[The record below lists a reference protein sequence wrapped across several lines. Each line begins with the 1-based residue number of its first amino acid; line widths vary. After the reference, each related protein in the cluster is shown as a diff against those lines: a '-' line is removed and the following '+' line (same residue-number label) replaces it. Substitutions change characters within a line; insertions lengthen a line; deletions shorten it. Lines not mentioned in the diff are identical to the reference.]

1 MEEPTTR
8 EADTISWL
16 EKQDSASQTSQAAA
30 LFETLLREAKQPET
44 ASGPACVR
52 LAGLVTKA
60 SRSESEV
67 LRGWAV
73 SEPVAL
79 ALFRFYV
86 DWHDRDRHRAAKTVL
101 ELMVMSVRKNPD
113 REAAGR
119 TVRVMVENLV
129 LTVST
134 RSVKPAA
141 KSAMECLD
149 FFLRNGTLTL
159 GDVYATY
166 LAQREELAG
175 LDGGSVWRHF
185 ISELFRWMGLHFV
198 SLSAGR
204 LILSVYRL
212 WRRGETQAP
221 NGPDLETW
229 FRWLADFALEDE
241 SLVEPIRNYIL
252 VPLFKDDGIEGMR
265 FLKMVNDAVG
275 SLDLSTTVF
284 QLATL
289 ESGKRAGLV
298 HCGSGEE
305 EGDGSNGLSP
315 LIICPDI
322 LDGFLAHPDERVRI
336 LALSLL
342 VTSPSTTSP
351 YSVDALHVL
360 RTHLGSLFSEPNAK
374 VREETSAKLRDMY
387 RRLCGAIHALKRGQ
401 SRIKGKT
408 TSAGEGNSVSQPGSA
423 NDVGLP
429 YMGRR
434 EDSLKHHVEFHRAY
448 LTFLC
453 DELVPTASYQ
463 RHIASLKAVNSI
475 LRMEKEGK
483 PFWKTQEEQVFLNSF
498 DDKWARALFDLLM
511 DPFHDVRAEAAKAL
525 GGVFGDARFQQPAL
539 GCSEERKRMVD
550 SIVEVSRRAEEMAR
564 RTARADHSDG
574 VSKAQQL
581 LYRSL
586 PSGEEQM
593 LFLRQKV
600 DQLARKVSAAESD
613 LGRAVLQEPLHGDLA
628 SLNRLWQVVVQTKLP
643 ESRLADVTALQSD
656 VVSLC
661 ERLWTAV
668 RDVLCFDSPEGH
680 LPQDLEE
687 IEGLETKSLLSFSF
701 RAVNEASNL
710 LRTVVLTARNRGR
723 VGFVTPSGAVF
734 GRIGGLAFEQLANL
748 RHRGALT
755 TVGLLFAAFCQQA
768 KNMRAGLEGWY
779 REAIKLLFSFTST
792 TRRSAGLPIIVTG
805 ILSANTEPSFQ
816 EVMDRLIGIAG
827 EEVRVSQ
834 TTSLPQVH
842 AYNCLRDIF
851 KVSTNG
857 RPWEVYLSPCLR
869 LAASGLRSET
879 WAIRNS
885 GLMLLRSLVDCLFG
899 SHESRAMMEA
909 GWDGKANRLAY
920 HRYPGVA
927 DVLREVLVS
936 GHETLE
942 SGISVLEIIRRGG
955 PPSELEGEIEAEVR
969 KYLACSV
976 WQVRELAAKTL
987 CSCLLNGPWFRAV
1000 EGLLGEALRGKNPNQ
1015 VHGAL
1020 LTVKAIVERLERV
1033 AAEKLRAECVD
1044 LAGLLAR
1051 SSVESLFAYCP
1062 DVVAVY
1068 LQVVDTIWAVQR
1080 AKSWEM
1086 TPLTPFSQQ
1095 GLSSVLLT
1103 KAALMHNVYAAIVED
1118 DAVDRLRAL
1127 LLNQRDVD
1135 MASVLQEVANLLH
1148 PMASDQTLKM
1158 LAELYI
1164 DVCYQDYTAEVES
1177 QALRNLVA
1185 CLDSLLAR
1193 NKPDSIPLEPLR
1205 KLWIRLCSRKMGPAV
1220 LAEAIRLSGAMA
1232 VLNGSQALRA
1242 WGRMMAETGLDEQP
1256 LDMRLAASHALR
1268 SYFTSRT
1275 EIDGEET
1282 LPALIALYDA
1292 LGDDD
1297 DEVRDVAAEAA
1308 SSLIGQ
1314 KLVPIEA
1321 ANRLLQCLAH
1331 RLGHTPSFRSLTADR
1346 IVNHRLNPPAAWER
1360 ASQALTR
1367 ATRTD
1372 DSLFLVEKQNLF
1384 TDPIRETSRWLA
1396 LLPTIFPPRATDA
1409 NILRLDAW
1417 LAEGMPPLRELAG
1430 SEDGPLGWAS
1440 DPRVRPPIHLGDN
1453 KMSKITVAHVRTQID
1468 ELLEYSNNVKKRN
1481 FTETVELQCHLKN
1494 YDTSRDK
1501 RFNGSVKLPA
1511 PCRPGMSICILGD
1524 QHDLDRAK
1532 HAGLD
1537 AMSVDDL
1544 KKLNKNKKL
1553 IKKLAGKYGAFLASE
1568 ALIKQIPRVLGPGL
1582 SRANKFPV
1590 PISHNE
1596 ELSVRIN
1603 DVRSL
1608 CKFQLKKAL
1617 TLGVAIGTV
1626 QMGKEELLG
1635 NCMMAINY
1643 LVSLLKKGWLNLDTI
1658 VIKATMSPPKRLL

>member
-1 MEEPTTR
+1 MEEPTIH
-8 EADTISWL
+8 EAETISWL
-16 EKQDSASQTSQAAA
+16 EKQDSATQKSRAAA

-52 LAGLVTKA
+52 LVGLVTKA
-60 SRSESEV
+60 SRSESEL
-67 LRGWAV
+67 LRCWAV

-101 ELMVMSVRKNPD
+101 ELMAMSVKKNSD

-149 FFLRNGTLTL
+149 FFLRNGVLTL
-159 GDVYATY
+159 DDVYATY
-166 LAQREELAG
+166 LTQREELAG
-175 LDGGSVWRHF
+175 LDGCSVWRHF
-185 ISELFRWMGLHFV
+185 VSELFRWMALHFV

-221 NGPDLETW
+221 DGPDLETW
-229 FRWLADFALEDE
+229 FRWLADFALGDAT
-241 SLVEPIRNYIL
+241 LVEPIRNYIL
-252 VPLFKDDGIEGMR
+252 VPLFKDDGTEGMR

-298 HCGSGEE
+298 DCGSAE
-305 EGDGSNGLSP
+305 EGNGSDGVSP
-315 LIICPDI
+315 LIICPNI

-351 YSVDALHVL
+351 YSVDALHIL

-387 RRLCGAIHALKRGQ
+387 RRLCGAIHALKRDQ
-401 SRIKGKT
+401 SRLKDKS
-408 TSAGEGNSVSQPGSA
+408 SAGDGNSVSQPVSV
-423 NDVGLP
+423 NHVGFP
-429 YMGRR
+429 CMGRR
-434 EDSLKHHVEFHRAY
+434 EDYLKHHVEFHRAY

-453 DELVPTASYQ
+453 HELVPTASYQ

-475 LRMEKEGK
+475 LRMEKEAK
-483 PFWKTQEEQVFLNSF
+483 PFWKTEEEQVFLNSF

-511 DPFHDVRAEAAKAL
+511 DPFHDVRGEAAKAL
-525 GGVFGDARFQQPAL
+525 GAVFGDARFQQPAL
-539 GCSEERKRMVD
+539 GDSDERKRMVD

-586 PSGEEQM
+586 SSGEDQM

-600 DQLARKVSAAESD
+600 DQLARKVSAAESH

-643 ESRLADVTALQSD
+643 EYRLVDVTALQSD
-656 VVSLC
+656 LASLC

-680 LPQDLEE
+680 LPQDLED

-723 VGFVTPSGAVF
+723 VGFVAPSEEVF
-734 GRIGGLAFEQLANL
+734 GRIGGLAFDQLANL

-768 KNMRAGLEGWY
+768 RNMGAGLDGWY
-779 REAIKLLFSFTST
+779 QGTIKLLFSFTST

-805 ILSANTEPSFQ
+805 ILSANTGPPFR
-816 EVMDRLIGIAG
+816 EVMDRLISIAS
-827 EEVRVSQ
+827 EEVQVSE
-834 TTSLPQVH
+834 TASIPQVH

-851 KVSTNG
+851 KVSTCG

-942 SGISVLEIIRRGG
+942 SGISVLEMIRRGG
-955 PPSELEGEIEAEVR
+955 PPSELDGEIEAEVR

-987 CSCLLNGPWFRAV
+987 CSCLLNRPWFRAV
-1000 EGLLGEALRGKNPNQ
+1000 EDLLEEALRGKNPNQ

-1020 LTVKAIVERLERV
+1020 LTVKAIVERLDRV

-1044 LAGLLAR
+1044 LAGFLAR

-1062 DVVAVY
+1062 DVVAAY

-1080 AKSWEM
+1080 ANSWE
-1086 TPLTPFSQQ
+1086 TTSLTPFLQQ
-1095 GLSSVLLT
+1095 GPGSVLLT
-1103 KAALMHNVYAAIVED
+1103 RAALMHNVYAASVED
-1118 DAVDRLRAL
+1118 DAIDRLRAL

-1135 MASVLQEVANLLH
+1135 ITSILHEVAHLLH
-1148 PMASDQTLKM
+1148 PTASDQTLTG

-1164 DVCYQDYTAEVES
+1164 DVCFQDYTAEVES
-1177 QALRNLVA
+1177 QALQNLVA

-1193 NKPDSIPLEPLR
+1193 NKANNMPQEPLK
-1205 KLWIRLCSRKMGPAV
+1205 KLWIRLCSRSMGPAV
-1220 LAEAIRLSGAMA
+1220 STEAIRLSGAMA
-1232 VLNGSQALRA
+1232 VLNGSSALRA
-1242 WGRMMAETGLDEQP
+1242 WGRMMAETGSDEQP

-1275 EIDGEET
+1275 DIDGEDS
-1282 LPALIALYDA
+1282 LPALVALYDA

-1321 ANRLLQCLAH
+1321 ANRLLQWLAR
-1331 RLGHTPSFRSLTADR
+1331 RLGHTLSFRCLAAHR
-1346 IVNHRLNPPAAWER
+1346 IVNHRLNPPADWEP
-1360 ASQALTR
+1360 ASQALDR
-1367 ATRTD
+1367 ATQTD

-1384 TDPIRETSRWLA
+1384 TDPMRETSRWLA
-1396 LLPTIFPPRATDA
+1396 ILRTISPPTTDLS
-1409 NILRLDAW
+1409 ILRLDAW
-1417 LAEGMPPLRELAG
+1417 LAEGMLPLRNLAG
-1430 SEDGPLGWAS
+1430 GDDGPLGWAS
-1440 DPRVRPPIHLGDN
+1440 DPRVFAVCARLVLGV
-1453 KMSKITVAHVRTQID
+1453 VALR
-1468 ELLEYSNNVKKRN
+1468 EL
-1481 FTETVELQCHLKN
+1481 
-1494 YDTSRDK
+1494 
-1501 RFNGSVKLPA
+1501 
-1511 PCRPGMSICILGD
+1511 GMSAVLREEVKETREVLCRRGVSKLLVGAWE
-1524 QHDLDRAK
+1524 DLI
-1532 HAGLD
+1532 
-1537 AMSVDDL
+1537 VD
-1544 KKLNKNKKL
+1544 
-1553 IKKLAGKYGAFLASE
+1553 
-1568 ALIKQIPRVLGPGL
+1568 
-1582 SRANKFPV
+1582 
-1590 PISHNE
+1590 
-1596 ELSVRIN
+1596 
-1603 DVRSL
+1603 
-1608 CKFQLKKAL
+1608 
-1617 TLGVAIGTV
+1617 
-1626 QMGKEELLG
+1626 
-1635 NCMMAINY
+1635 
-1643 LVSLLKKGWLNLDTI
+1643 
-1658 VIKATMSPPKRLL
+1658 